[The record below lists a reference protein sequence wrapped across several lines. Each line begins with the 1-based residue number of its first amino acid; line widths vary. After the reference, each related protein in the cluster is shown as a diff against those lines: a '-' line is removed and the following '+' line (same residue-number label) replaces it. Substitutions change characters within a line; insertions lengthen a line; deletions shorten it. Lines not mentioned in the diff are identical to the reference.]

1 MDADLI
7 SYESMLT
14 ARDSANWA
22 YWSMIAA
29 FCSAG
34 ATLLA
39 AIIALLT
46 VNVWRRQSRAQEL
59 KNFSLAVYNY
69 HNSIIRAPNP
79 HPSGTPNELEQ
90 HILNQTFHALSSVYE
105 TTLMIHM
112 AKTRAKAS
120 LLFSQ
125 LSEVQNKYFDHEI
138 TGKEASD
145 KILQLRTTNRLLK
158 SSY

>member
-22 YWSMIAA
+22 FWSMIAA

-34 ATLLA
+34 STLVA

-46 VNVWRRQSRAQEL
+46 INSWKRQARAQEI
-59 KNFSLAVYNY
+59 KNFIMAVYNY
-69 HNSIIRAPNP
+69 HSSMIYAPDLQP
-79 HPSGTPNELEQ
+79 GKELSNYEYE
-90 HILNQTFHALSSVYE
+90 LFMPTFKALAAVYE
-105 TTLMIHM
+105 TNLMIQS
-112 AKTRAKAS
+112 ARVREKTAT
-120 LLFSQ
+120 LYSQ
-125 LSEVQNKYFDHEI
+125 LSKVHVKYREHEI
-138 TGKEASD
+138 TKDEAT
-145 KILQLRTTNRLLK
+145 KQILEIRVSSPLLK